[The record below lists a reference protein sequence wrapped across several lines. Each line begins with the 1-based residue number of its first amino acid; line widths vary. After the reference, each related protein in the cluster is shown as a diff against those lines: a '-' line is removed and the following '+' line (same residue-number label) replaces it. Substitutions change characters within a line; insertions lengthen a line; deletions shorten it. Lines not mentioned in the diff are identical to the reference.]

1 MGFWKCRI
9 SPNVTSCVYDDGSR
23 QEIVEWARIVSQLSR
38 IFSHTKCL
46 EAIIRA
52 KHRGFPSVTGSS
64 LHLSLQYWQLQRF
77 FFQIF
82 SHEYIVSS
90 IYLIRSLNF
99 QINEEIKFKMM
110 KPFDKNGIVVCGYGY
125 TQCNLSLVHMQ
136 SLSFSKLTKMS
147 TMCFVLSVT

>member
-1 MGFWKCRI
+1 MLHRVFMMMDLGRKQSNERGQFHSCPGYFLTQSAWKRSFGLNI
-9 SPNVTSCVYDDGSR
+9 EDFLQLRALHYTSVFNTDSYNVS
-23 QEIVEWARIVSQLSR
+23 
-38 IFSHTKCL
+38 
-46 EAIIRA
+46 
-52 KHRGFPSVTGSS
+52 
-64 LHLSLQYWQLQRF
+64 